1 MMNKKTSA
9 EQMYKEYISSV
20 GADKAAIDDI
30 LSGEKQSSSYGA
42 HIKHTHGKWAAVG
55 AAAAVMAVCTGIGLS
70 NLGTNNESTSPAASK
85 SVTSAPAV
93 TTAQQTQVKPPEKAA
108 VSLTAKPIAVSEKAF
123 AIRVTLTANTE
134 DGKKLLAEK
143 AAQITCNLN
152 TEKDGMIASAGTFIG
167 NDKLDGNDLNL
178 RLYGNIFN
186 KRIETVPVEVMLPSD
201 IADAL
206 GVNATTTVFLKKTT
220 NDKVYVSKTG
230 ESFRLSDSFA
240 TTDHNYST
248 QKCPPV
254 TFKLKDGSE
263 ISTREDVKLV
273 GSGGNTGNEKIRKQY
288 SFFFDGK
295 FPVSTDDVASIIYDG
310 IEFKPAKQGN
320 EKFKTELISTKASD
334 HGMIATVKLTA
345 LNDEAKKYLN
355 KDLGVSY
362 QASNDALM
370 NKLIG
375 CHVEMVSDNTLI
387 ANVCFAGH
395 NENDKVANGDTVT
408 AVFRLPDNSPGAPDG
423 ASEST
428 ASALAAEGRHI
439 EITINKNKKERT
451 LRSKDGKTLFL
462 SDFHLTAHNIRST
475 ISAKNITVKYA
486 DGTTLTQ
493 ADIGMLGGSVGTPD
507 NKGTSAT
514 IYFEKD
520 IAADKVVSVTF
531 NGTQYTVQ

>member
-1 MMNKKTSA
+1 
-9 EQMYKEYISSV
+9 MYKEYISSV

-42 HIKHTHGKWAAVG
+42 HIKHHSTGRIAAVTT
-55 AAAAVMAVCTGIGLS
+55 AAAAIAICAGIGFS
-70 NLGTNNESTSPAASK
+70 SFGHDDTQSTPSAGAATPK
-85 SVTSAPAV
+85 V
-93 TTAQQTQVKPPEKAA
+93 TTAQQPA
-108 VSLTAKPIAVSEKAF
+108 VVTPSAQGDFRTEVTDIIGGAHGMCATLKLTG
-123 AIRVTLTANTE
+123 L
-134 DGKKLLAEK
+134 
-143 AAQITCNLN
+143 
-152 TEKDGMIASAGTFIG
+152 TEKGKTLIKEQGDKLSSDQNFFGTGIAAMSFSTPIVQGDSCTMQVSFVPQRFTGFESNIGVDIFLRFPSDPSGAITDPGRKVSFNIPITPCELHFRSDKGEDIWLTDHYIASGH
-167 NDKLDGNDLNL
+167 N
-178 RLYGNIFN
+178 
-186 KRIETVPVEVMLPSD
+186 PSD
-201 IADAL
+201 P
-206 GVNATTTVFLKKTT
+206 
-220 NDKVYVSKTG
+220 
-230 ESFRLSDSFA
+230 
-240 TTDHNYST
+240 
-248 QKCPPV
+248 QKRYLY
-254 TFKLKDGSE
+254 TIKYKDGS
-263 ISTREDVKLV
+263 VKELT
-273 GSGGNTGNEKIRKQY
+273 GSDSNGGAGFSDYLSYSLSYFKEKLNSAGIE
-288 SFFFDGK
+288 S
-295 FPVSTDDVASIIYDG
+295 VTYDG

-345 LNDEAKKYLN
+345 LNDEAKKYMN
-355 KDLGVSY
+355 KDLCVSY
-362 QASNDALM
+362 LASNDALM

-387 ANVCFAGH
+387 ASVGFAGH

-408 AVFRLPDNSPGAPDG
+408 AIFRLPDNSPGAPDG

-493 ADIGMLGGSVGTPD
+493 ADIGMLGGSVGTPN

>member
-1 MMNKKTSA
+1 MNKKTSA

-42 HIKHTHGKWAAVG
+42 HIKHHSTGRIAAVTT
-55 AAAAVMAVCTGIGLS
+55 AAAAIAICAGIGFS
-70 NLGTNNESTSPAASK
+70 SFGHDDTQSTPSAGAATPK
-85 SVTSAPAV
+85 V
-93 TTAQQTQVKPPEKAA
+93 TTAQQPA
-108 VSLTAKPIAVSEKAF
+108 VVTPSAQGDFRTEVTDIIGGAHGMCATLKLTG
-123 AIRVTLTANTE
+123 L
-134 DGKKLLAEK
+134 
-143 AAQITCNLN
+143 
-152 TEKDGMIASAGTFIG
+152 TEKGKTLIKEQG
-167 NDKLDGNDLNL
+167 DKLSSDQNFFGTGIAAMSFSTPVTNGDSCTMQVSFVPQKFTGFESNLGVDIFLRFPSDPSGAITDPGRKVSFNIPITPCELNL
-178 RLYGNIFN
+178 RSDKGEDIWLTDHYIASGHN
-186 KRIETVPVEVMLPSD
+186 PSD
-201 IADAL
+201 P
-206 GVNATTTVFLKKTT
+206 
-220 NDKVYVSKTG
+220 
-230 ESFRLSDSFA
+230 
-240 TTDHNYST
+240 
-248 QKCPPV
+248 QKRYLY
-254 TFKLKDGSE
+254 TIKYKDGS
-263 ISTREDVKLV
+263 VKELT
-273 GSGGNTGNEKIRKQY
+273 GSDSNGGAGFSDYLSYSLSYFKEKLNTADIE
-288 SFFFDGK
+288 
-295 FPVSTDDVASIIYDG
+295 SITYDG

-320 EKFKTELISTKASD
+320 EKFKTELVQTKASD

-375 CHVEMVSDNTLI
+375 GYVEMVSDNTLI

-462 SDFHLTAHNIRST
+462 SDFHLTANNIRST

-493 ADIGMLGGSVGTPD
+493 ADIGMLGGSVGTPN